1 MSPDHVNDIIT
12 LMGHHVLRV
21 LLGRVQAGDPAWF
34 AIIADEATD
43 VTCTEQLNTSGRYV
57 DQHCEVHE
65 HSVGLFQ
72 AIMPLG
78 PTARA

>member
-1 MSPDHVNDIIT
+1 MQV
-12 LMGHHVLRV
+12 VL
-21 LLGRVQAGDPAWF
+21 GGVQAGDPAWF

-43 VTCTEQLNTSGRYV
+43 VTCTEQLNMSVRYV
-57 DQHCEVHE
+57 DHHSEVHE